1 MRVLVLGGYGLI
13 GTAICKQLQ
22 RGGHDVKGLGRSA
35 KKGQALLPSVNW
47 LQADIAALL
56 TRQDWFEYLD
66 DVDVVVNASGAL
78 QNGLK
83 DNLAAVQRDAIIA
96 LIKACEV
103 KNIEHFVQ
111 ISAPGVDERASTL
124 FYRTKAEADMA
135 LKSSQVPW
143 TIFRPGLVISPY
155 AYGGTSLIRMLAATP
170 YVQPIMMGDSAVQT
184 VCIDDVAKAVSIAI
198 SSATSE
204 KMKGQDINL
213 VEDEPQNLLDVTLQF
228 RQWLGFGRPKMIW
241 NVPNIFGRSTARFA
255 DILGWL
261 GWRSALR
268 TTSLNVLTDGVQGS
282 AKIWASLGQGSL
294 KPLSQTLFDLP
305 STKQERLYARTML
318 AFPLLLGVLSAFW
331 IISGVIGFWQ
341 QDLAINI
348 VRDILGEPLAKMFV
362 WVGSVMDIIIGCALL
377 FRPTA
382 RLACLAAILLS
393 LGYLSASAWAV
404 PHLWSDPLG
413 PMVKVLPSIALALIV
428 AVLLEER

>member
-13 GTAICKQLQ
+13 GTAICKHLQ

-47 LQADIAALL
+47 LQADIAAFL
-56 TRQDWFEYLD
+56 TPQDWFEYLD

-83 DNLAAVQRDAIIA
+83 DNLAAVQKDAIIA

-124 FYRTKAEADMA
+124 FYRTKAAADMA

-143 TIFRPGLVISPY
+143 TIFRPGLVISPH

-170 YVQPIMMGDSAVQT
+170 YVQPIMMGDSAIQT
-184 VCIDDVAKAVSIAI
+184 VCIDDVAKAVSTAI
-198 SSATSE
+198 IE
-204 KMKGQDINL
+204 KMTGQDINL
-213 VEDEPQNLLDVTLQF
+213 VEDEPQSLLDVTLQF

-241 NVPNIFGRSTARFA
+241 NVPNIFGRWTARCA

-282 AKIWASLGQGSL
+282 PKTWGSLGQDSL

-331 IISGVIGFWQ
+331 IISGVIGFLQ

-348 VRDILGEPLAKMFV
+348 VRDILVEPLAKAFV
-362 WVGSVMDIIIGCALL
+362 LAGSVMDIIIGCALL

-393 LGYLSASAWAV
+393 LGYLSASAWAT

-428 AVLLEER
+428 AALLEER